1 MPERLRY
8 DRHVHRGHES
18 QRSPGVARHV
28 RRERLVYP
36 RQLSQSFQRLVII
49 GELAFVLP
57 VRRIF
62 VLRSK
67 KREHIVA
74 AVRPVT
80 VDYLLHARLQLD
92 LHHLV
97 GLTPVIHKH
106 ATLYLRFLQE
116 SHIHKRHAAGI
127 EAEQEHIA
135 HQLHKRTGLHLHGT
149 QLVDIR
155 LLYRTFPGAG
165 NARKHIA
172 ERFFLLR
179 KPLLHRLVVDSTQ
192 RAHVARQGVLAYPLS
207 PEPFP
212 VSVYQPAIHLGK
224 GDVLFAMKRKER
236 TERSGIIVRRTVAVH
251 ETGARNLLADKPGE
265 TAGNGGR
272 LFLFPFPARR
282 AAVAP
287 DTYLEYNT
295 DFKHDFSF

>member
-1 MPERLRY
+1 MA
-8 DRHVHRGHES
+8 G
-18 QRSPGVARHV
+18 HV

-67 KREHIVA
+67 KRKHIVA

-116 SHIHKRHAAGI
+116 SHIHKRHAPQA
-127 EAEQEHIA
+127 
-135 HQLHKRTGLHLHGT
+135 
-149 QLVDIR
+149 
-155 LLYRTFPGAG
+155 
-165 NARKHIA
+165 
-172 ERFFLLR
+172 
-179 KPLLHRLVVDSTQ
+179 
-192 RAHVARQGVLAYPLS
+192 
-207 PEPFP
+207 
-212 VSVYQPAIHLGK
+212 
-224 GDVLFAMKRKER
+224 
-236 TERSGIIVRRTVAVH
+236 
-251 ETGARNLLADKPGE
+251 
-265 TAGNGGR
+265 
-272 LFLFPFPARR
+272 
-282 AAVAP
+282 
-287 DTYLEYNT
+287 
-295 DFKHDFSF
+295 

>member
-1 MPERLRY
+1 M
-8 DRHVHRGHES
+8 
-18 QRSPGVARHV
+18 
-28 RRERLVYP
+28 
-36 RQLSQSFQRLVII
+36 
-49 GELAFVLP
+49 
-57 VRRIF
+57 
-62 VLRSK
+62 
-67 KREHIVA
+67 
-74 AVRPVT
+74 
-80 VDYLLHARLQLD
+80 
-92 LHHLV
+92 
-97 GLTPVIHKH
+97 
-106 ATLYLRFLQE
+106 
-116 SHIHKRHAAGI
+116 
-127 EAEQEHIA
+127 
-135 HQLHKRTGLHLHGT
+135 HKRTGLHLHGT

-192 RAHVARQGVLAYPLS
+192 RAHVARQGVLAYSPS

-212 VSVYQPAIHLGK
+212 VSVYQPAVHLGK

-236 TERSGIIVRRTVAVH
+236 TERSGIIARRTVAVH